1 MQKRVIGAAMVIIG
15 LLQASFGS
23 LNDELLYAFLGLAYA
38 LIGVA
43 YIWVEGYPTE
53 S

>member
-1 MQKRVIGAAMVIIG
+1 MVVIGI
-15 LLQASFGS
+15 LQASYGS
-23 LNDELLYAFLGLAYA
+23 LNNELLYAFLGLAYA